1 MKKLFLLLMNVILCI
16 SMLTI
21 SPFADLDSDKENNSN
36 TLTEEERRRAKVNY
50 VTAFYSLDEMLKQ
63 APLAVIA
70 EVKDSYTDDSLGVV
84 FTHYPVE
91 VKKVLK
97 NEKQED
103 LKGIDFL
110 FTGGKTEQTE
120 TVVLETPNLEKG
132 KEYLFIASKTNEEDL
147 SSRTYTPSGA
157 YQGVFELEQISD
169 QDLKGQ
175 EDYKICSMNPY
186 NAAEEDAEGRLVSEL
201 GFVLKEQDKEREVW
215 STKLEYTEQF
225 GSLENLL
232 KESDVIV
239 IAEIVDSTPIEV
251 GRGVF
256 TDYNVNIKNVLKNNQ
271 SYDLS
276 DMKIRLAGGKTET
289 IEEIVEKIPVLEIG
303 KTYLFAG
310 DKTYS
315 KDDSKKEYTPSGA
328 YQGVLELESVSETDA
343 RICLMNPC
351 NEVEKNAQGKTIS
364 DIEKMLGN

>member
-1 MKKLFLLLMNVILCI
+1 M
-16 SMLTI
+16 
-21 SPFADLDSDKENNSN
+21 
-36 TLTEEERRRAKVNY
+36 
-50 VTAFYSLDEMLKQ
+50 
-63 APLAVIA
+63 
-70 EVKDSYTDDSLGVV
+70 
-84 FTHYPVE
+84 
-91 VKKVLK
+91 
-97 NEKQED
+97 
-103 LKGIDFL
+103 
-110 FTGGKTEQTE
+110 
-120 TVVLETPNLEKG
+120 
-132 KEYLFIASKTNEEDL
+132 
-147 SSRTYTPSGA
+147 
-157 YQGVFELEQISD
+157 
-169 QDLKGQ
+169 
-175 EDYKICSMNPY
+175 
-186 NAAEEDAEGRLVSEL
+186 VSEL
-201 GFVLKEQDKEREVW
+201 GFVLKKQDKEREVW

-276 DMKIRLAGGKTET
+276 DMKIRMSGGKTET

-315 KDDSKKEYTPSGA
+315 KDDSKKEYTPSGT